1 VGWALAGLAL
11 LTLLTLALAPLYG
24 GMALPWEV
32 YAGGG
37 TSSQSLIFWKIRVPQ
52 VLTAFLAGS
61 GLAVSGMT
69 FQAMFRNP
77 LATPFTLGVASGAS
91 LGAAIYIRSE
101 LRLDLPGFP
110 GITLF
115 AFVGA
120 LGAIS
125 IVYGLSVVRRG
136 LSTAGM
142 LLAGVAVSFFCSS
155 LLMFIQYI
163 SRVGHSIQILHWV
176 MGGLNVFGFQQVF
189 QVLPFVVTGA
199 AVTVYLSRELN
210 LLLMGDDLAASR
222 GVAVGRV
229 KVALFLVT
237 SLTVAGVV
245 SVTGPIGFVGMMV
258 PHIVRLL
265 LGADH
270 RRHLPGA
277 VRPPVALRGPPRRRA
292 RGRDHRPAGRPVL
305 PVAPFAPGRDLSP
318 AGIVQPDSQASRHPG
333 IQAPGTLTPG
343 HPSNQATRRAPRT

>member
-1 VGWALAGLAL
+1 VSRAATGSGSAQRADPAGGVPRLRAGWVLAGLAL
-11 LTLLTLALAPLYG
+11 LTGVTVLLAPLYG
-24 GMALPWEV
+24 GLALPWDV

-37 TSSQSLIFWKIRVPQ
+37 TSSQSVIFWQIRVPQ
-52 VLTAFLAGS
+52 VITAFLAGA
-61 GLAVSGMT
+61 GLAVSGMS

-101 LRLDLPGFP
+101 LSLDVPGFP

-176 MGGLNVFGFQQVF
+176 MGGLNVFGYQQVF

-199 AVTVYLSRELN
+199 AVTVYLSQELN

-229 KVALFLVT
+229 KVTLFLVI

-245 SVTGPIGFVGMMV
+245 AVTGPIGFVGMMV
-258 PHIVRLL
+258 PHIVRLVI
-265 LGADH
+265 GADH
-270 RRHLPGA
+270 R
-277 VRPPVALRGPPRRRA
+277 V
-292 RGRDHRPAGRPVL
+292 
-305 PVAPFAPGRDLSP
+305 
-318 AGIVQPDSQASRHPG
+318 
-333 IQAPGTLTPG
+333 LTPACLLFG
-343 HPSNQATRRAPRT
+343 GTFLVLCDRLSRSVVPPADVPVGVITALLGGPFFLWLLLRRGVID